1 MEASSVDTL
10 ARRGRATAA
19 KRGSALF
26 DLVSQGRDAA
36 ADASDS
42 ILAYT
47 KKNPAKA
54 LAMSAVAGAL
64 LFVIAKANATRSD

>member
-1 MEASSVDTL
+1 MDTSSLDTL
-10 ARRGRATAA
+10 ARHGRAIAA
-19 KRGSALF
+19 QRGSAIS

-54 LAMSAVAGAL
+54 LALAAVAGAL
-64 LFVIAKANATRSD
+64 LFVIAKSKATRGG

>member
-1 MEASSVDTL
+1 MEASSLDTL
-10 ARRGRATAA
+10 AKRGRATAA
-19 KRGSALF
+19 KRGSAF
-26 DLVSQGRDAA
+26 ADLVSQGRDAA

-54 LAMSAVAGAL
+54 LAMAAVAGAL
-64 LFVIAKANATRSD
+64 LFVIAKANVARGD